1 MRYNKSL
8 KGNNRTFIQSLMLI
22 LTNMNFP
29 GFIQG
34 SIFKGKT
41 KYICVPGL
49 NCYSCPGAVGS
60 CPIGSLQAVIGSAK
74 YKFSFYI
81 LGLMSLFGVL
91 FARFICGW
99 LCPFG
104 FFQDLLFKIKT
115 KKVKMNKAIDKP
127 LRWLKYIILVTFVIL
142 MPMFLRDAVNIG
154 APYFCKYIC
163 PSGTLMAGV
172 PMLIANAPLRNSIG
186 FLFGWKMLIAIIIVI
201 SSIFIY
207 RTFCKYLCPLGA
219 FYALFNKISFYQLQ
233 IDENK
238 CTKCKVCERS
248 CHMDVP
254 VMTSPNHGECIRC
267 GDCVKACP
275 HSAIKSGFSFKKI

>member
-1 MRYNKSL
+1 MKDIKKS
-8 KGNNRTFIQSLMLI
+8 NRTLVQTLALI
-22 LTNMNFP
+22 LGNMNFP
-29 GFIQG
+29 GFING
-34 SIFKGKT
+34 TIFKGKT

-49 NCYSCPGAVGS
+49 NCYSCPGAIGS

-74 YKFSFYI
+74 YKLSFYI

-104 FFQDLLFKIKT
+104 FVQDLLYKIKS
-115 KKVKMNKAIDKP
+115 KKININKKIDKP
-127 LRWLKYIILVTFVIL
+127 LRYFKYLILVTFVIL
-142 MPMFLRDAVNIG
+142 FPMLLRDVVNIG

-163 PSGTLMAGV
+163 PSGTLMGGV
-172 PMLIANAPLRNSIG
+172 PLLALNAPLRNSIG
-186 FLFGWKMLIAIIIVI
+186 FLFSWKMFILILVIV
-201 SSIFIY
+201 SSIFVY

-219 FYALFNKISFYQLQ
+219 FYGLFNKISFYRLE
-233 IDENK
+233 INENK

-248 CHMDVP
+248 CHMNVP
-254 VMTSPNHGECIRC
+254 VMTKPNHSECIRC

-275 HSAIKSGFSFKKI
+275 HNAIKSGFSFKK

>member
-1 MRYNKSL
+1 MKDI
-8 KGNNRTFIQSLMLI
+8 KKNNRTIVQTLALI
-22 LTNMNFP
+22 LGNMNFP
-29 GFIQG
+29 GFING
-34 SIFKGKT
+34 TIFKGKT

-49 NCYSCPGAVGS
+49 NCYSCPGAIGS

-74 YKFSFYI
+74 YKLSFYI

-104 FFQDLLFKIKT
+104 FVQDLLYKIKS
-115 KKVKMNKAIDKP
+115 KKININKKIDKP
-127 LRWLKYIILVTFVIL
+127 LRYFKYLILVTFVIL
-142 MPMFLRDAVNIG
+142 FPMLLRDVVNIG

-163 PSGTLMAGV
+163 PSGTLMGGV
-172 PMLIANAPLRNSIG
+172 PLLALNAPLRNSIG
-186 FLFGWKMLIAIIIVI
+186 FLFSWKMFILILVIV
-201 SSIFIY
+201 SSIFVY

-219 FYALFNKISFYQLQ
+219 FYGLFNKISFYRLE
-233 IDENK
+233 INENK

-248 CHMDVP
+248 CHMNVP
-254 VMTSPNHGECIRC
+254 VMTKPNHSECIRC

-275 HSAIKSGFSFKKI
+275 HNAIKSGFSFKK